1 SDLLLSDGVNEKSQI
16 LYDRNPRERVEK
28 LAPYLTV
35 DGNAYPAVVDGRVKW
50 IVDGYT
56 TSQYFPYSQPQQL
69 QNATVDS
76 QTSAG
81 RTVALPNSSV
91 NYIRNAVKARVDAYG
106 ASVTP
111 SAWDARDP
119 ILKPCQ
125 KVFPTVNKPYSEMSG
140 DLMS

>member
-1 SDLLLSDGVNEKSQI
+1 MLPD
-16 LYDRNPRERVEK
+16 
-28 LAPYLTV
+28 LTV

-69 QNATVDS
+69 QNATADS

-91 NYIRNAVKARVDAYG
+91 NYIRNSVKATVDAYDG
-106 ASVTP
+106 SVNLY
-111 SAWDARDP
+111 AWDDQDP
-119 ILKPCQ
+119 ILKAWQ
-125 KVFPTVNKPYSEMSG
+125 RFPDHHQAVLGDVRRPHERLSATRRISSRSSVNSWAATT
-140 DLMS
+140 